1 VVRACCWPKP
11 QRSRSLIFSPS
22 TRASGLRMAVNA
34 LYAAPSAGALRT
46 APASDDAEPQL
57 LGAPFI
63 RCRPGGS
70 CPSRPDVKVM
80 AAARLSGRSSPRSRL
95 SDAAFTTQRP
105 QNASAPCIASPPL
118 NASLLTSAVA
128 AHGQIPLESARHHPI
143 YVPLFAISSLGGFQT
158 FTGPDFM
165 HRSKSVPRSAKRQQG
180 RRPHSQRSACRGRV
194 REMPLRRSV
203 AATEGG
209 DFVSRND

>member
-1 VVRACCWPKP
+1 
-11 QRSRSLIFSPS
+11 
-22 TRASGLRMAVNA
+22 MAVNA

-128 AHGQIPLESARHHPI
+128 AHGQIPLESARHRPI

-158 FTGPDFM
+158 PGRGAWGNVGDGRRLKTFTGPDF
-165 HRSKSVPRSAKRQQG
+165 RTSCTAVSRYRDPQSANKGDARIRNVRHVEAACAKCFFAG
-180 RRPHSQRSACRGRV
+180 RL
-194 REMPLRRSV
+194 PLRK
-203 AATEGG
+203 EGT
-209 DFVSRND
+209 S